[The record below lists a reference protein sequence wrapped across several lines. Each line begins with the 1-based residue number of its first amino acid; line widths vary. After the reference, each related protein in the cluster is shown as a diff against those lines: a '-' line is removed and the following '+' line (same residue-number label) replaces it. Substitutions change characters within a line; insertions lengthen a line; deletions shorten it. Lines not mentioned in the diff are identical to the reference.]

1 MLDMRFETKRV
12 GYPLCRLSK
21 QPNELEISNLIS
33 NVSDLH
39 FVIHNTQPVRTEAVL
54 VLLVGAYYSKPA
66 FGKLLYE
73 A

>member
-54 VLLVGAYYSKPA
+54 VLLVGAYYSKA
-66 FGKLLYE
+66 TGGKLLHK